1 MLRHS
6 SMTGED
12 MKMKK
17 MTEEKNDLPV
27 PVIIKPFEGE
37 KVGRRPLIS
46 GTAERAGDI
55 VEVYKV
61 AGTRLLQVTV
71 AADGLWS
78 GALENL
84 ATGQHTITA
93 KLVRGNQSSA
103 WSPQR
108 SFTVE

>member
-6 SMTGED
+6 SMTDED
-12 MKMKK
+12 MEMKK
-17 MTEEKNDLPV
+17 MTAEKNDLPV
-27 PVIIKPFEGE
+27 PVIIEPVEGA

-46 GTAERAGDI
+46 GTAEPAGDI
-55 VEVYKV
+55 VEVFKV
-61 AGTRLLQVTV
+61 AGIQLLRATV

-103 WSPQR
+103 WSPHR
-108 SFTVE
+108 SFTVK